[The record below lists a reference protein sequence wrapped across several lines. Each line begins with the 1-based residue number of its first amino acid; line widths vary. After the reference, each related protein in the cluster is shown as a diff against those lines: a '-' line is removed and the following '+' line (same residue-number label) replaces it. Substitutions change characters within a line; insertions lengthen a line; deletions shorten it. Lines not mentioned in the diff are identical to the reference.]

1 MEKQMS
7 YNSNDEK
14 PKRSRNYAKI
24 IKWVIIVILVIGF
37 GGVIK
42 ELFVGLSGIE
52 KAIADAFGAAAN
64 LANTATDSCAK
75 RVECTLYPSSG
86 ECNSDKQCI
95 WGAAYNKNC
104 ANDDDCDTGDTCDDT
119 GECNKTEPQSCYN
132 KEKSGPDGFLSF
144 NCAYTFY
151 GILGICTTI
160 VLALIGGLVKF
171 LLTRRRQNIENE
183 ARLRD
188 ISEGSVLAELTAE
201 IKKLK
206 DTIDRKNDVTEDGK
220 EPRDRLFD
228 KLLVEKV
235 SEQRAIRELDKDS
248 NPEAENQSQAARDE
262 YKQKADIAKKEAKD
276 KYDLTD
282 ADVNAIE
289 DSVENELRE
298 VKTKIE

>member
-1 MEKQMS
+1 MS

-42 ELFVGLSGIE
+42 ELFVGLSDIE

-104 ANDDDCDTGDTCDDT
+104 ANDDDCDTGDTCDT

-132 KEKSGPDGFLSF
+132 KEKSGPDGFFSF

-171 LLTRRRQNIENE
+171 FLTRRRQNIENE
-183 ARLRD
+183 ARLKQKSERFVLEEL
-188 ISEGSVLAELTAE
+188 ISE
-201 IKKLK
+201 IKEVK

-220 EPRDRLFD
+220 EPGDRLFD

-235 SEQRAIRELDKDS
+235 SEQRAIRELDIDS
-248 NPEAENQSQAARDE
+248 NPEAENQSKAARDE
-262 YKQKADIAKKEAKD
+262 YRQKADIAKKEAKD
-276 KYDLTD
+276 KDNLTD
-282 ADVNAIE
+282 DEVNAIE
-289 DSVENELRE
+289 DSVENELRPE